1 MADAQNGSTTE
12 VPTPPLSPKERA
24 NRSSFMDFTQKWAGQ
39 IGITIAFLI
48 LWVWFGIMAPDTF
61 GSDLIYKSF
70 GQTIPYF
77 GIIAMMLTMVI
88 VAGDID
94 LSFPS
99 VMALGMV
106 GFVWVWDATDMVWL
120 GAIAAIATG
129 AAAGLFNG
137 LVITMIGLP
146 SLVVTIGTQFL
157 FRGLTLVLV
166 GGSSYALASTRGDP
180 VRELLVGKPG
190 GIPME
195 FLWFLGV
202 IAAIGVGAAAG
213 LFNGLVITMI
223 GLPSL
228 VVTIGTQ
235 FLFRGL
241 TLVLVAG
248 SSTVLAA
255 TRGDPVRELLVG
267 KPFGL
272 PMEFLWFVGITV
284 LAWVLLNRHRLG
296 GNTYVI
302 GDNTQTAR
310 LMGIPIRRTRITLF
324 VLTGMAAAL
333 AGMMMSLQVVNFYP
347 NLGSGL
353 LLPALAAVF
362 VGGTS
367 VFGGRGSVYGTFIG
381 ALMIGAIPAGIVAS
395 GLTDFWTGA
404 IYGAIILI
412 AISIHAVLQRRF
424 QR

>member
-1 MADAQNGSTTE
+1 MSTSAAPAPPPSTKE
-12 VPTPPLSPKERA
+12 QAGRTPL
-24 NRSSFMDFTQKWAGQ
+24 MDFTTKWAGQ
-39 IGITIAFLI
+39 IGITAAFVL
-48 LWVWFGIMAPDTF
+48 LWLVFMALAPDTF
-61 GSDLIYKSF
+61 GRDLIYKSF
-70 GQTIPYF
+70 AQTIPYF

-99 VMALGMV
+99 VMGLGMV
-106 GFVWVWDATDMVWL
+106 GFVFVWDATDMVLL
-120 GAIAAIATG
+120 GVLAALGMG
-129 AAAGLFNG
+129 ALAGLFNG
-137 LVITMIGLP
+137 LVITIVGLP

-180 VRELLVGKPG
+180 VRELLVGKPF

-195 FLWFLGV
+195 FIWFV
-202 IAAIGVGAAAG
+202 AIAIG
-213 LFNGLVITMI
+213 T
-223 GLPSL
+223 
-228 VVTIGTQ
+228 
-235 FLFRGL
+235 
-241 TLVLVAG
+241 
-248 SSTVLAA
+248 
-255 TRGDPVRELLVG
+255 
-267 KPFGL
+267 
-272 PMEFLWFVGITV
+272 
-284 LAWVLLNRHRLG
+284 WVLLNRHRLG

-302 GDNTQTAR
+302 GDNPQTAR
-310 LMGIPIRRTRITLF
+310 LMGVPIRRTRITLF

-333 AGMMMSLQVVNFYP
+333 AGMMMSMQVVNFYP
-347 NLGSGL
+347 NLGTGL

-395 GLTDFWTGA
+395 GLTDFYTQA
-404 IYGAIILI
+404 IYGGIILI